1 MRKGYRS
8 VAVIG
13 AGLLLATA
21 AYAGGITRHGTATPT
36 GQTIWSIDSPAP
48 EATVFG
54 IVEVRGFVINQERGI
69 SRITLL
75 VDGVAVH
82 DADMNKP
89 RRDVRRK
96 YPAFDGEEFPIVP
109 GFVTS
114 FLAANYEDGA
124 HTLAIEVTYADEN
137 LGEGEVETEVLG
149 ERTVNVDNTYN
160 QPPIGALDS
169 PREPFAAGATDY
181 VSGAYPITGWAIDDQ
196 GIRMTTDANGNPR
209 ADIEVL
215 IDGRV
220 AGQALYKLPRPDV
233 ANDHPDHPAAFLSG
247 FEMNLDTTRFTN
259 GIHQI
264 SVRAWDILGKSRVL
278 GTRTVMIDNHYATLE
293 PFGRIDWPMP
303 NAHLYSTSC
312 VGGFPP
318 SGLEYDPQNRIE
330 WVSGWVVD
338 QNDQQRFEGVKY
350 VELLLDGALL
360 KSTSRDC
367 EYLDAFYQ
375 DVNCYGK
382 MRPDILLKYPQ
393 FSADAKYS
401 GFFFAVDIDYLLSIG
416 IHKGLHYLAIRVGT
430 QDPTRPAVIIDQIP
444 VLIECPQW
452 AGYPSY
458 GELEKPVWMQDMRGI
473 EPIEGWV
480 IEVDN
485 LRKLY
490 FYVDGI
496 LDGVLDYTDPNARI
510 ARPDLVDKYPWLAG
524 EWFFDKPGFRYMLD
538 TSKYV
543 DGLHQLVIETED
555 QIEQRNYW
563 VQRAVTFDNAN

>member
-21 AYAGGITRHGTATPT
+21 AFAGGINRHGTATPT
-36 GQTIWSIDSPAP
+36 GQTIWSIDSPAA

-54 IVEVRGFVINQERGI
+54 IVEVRGFVMNHQRGI

-75 VDGVAVH
+75 VDDVALH
-82 DADMNKP
+82 DADLNKP

-96 YPAFDGEEFPIVP
+96 YPSFDGEEFPIVP

-114 FLAANYEDGA
+114 FLASNYDDGA
-124 HTLAIEVTYADEN
+124 HTVAIQITYADQN
-137 LGEGEVETEVLG
+137 LAAGQEATEVVG
-149 ERTVNVDNTYN
+149 ERTIYVDNTYN
-160 QPPIGALDS
+160 QPPVGALDN
-169 PREPFAAGATDY
+169 PRDPYATGYTDY
-181 VSGAYPITGWAIDDQ
+181 VSGAYPVTGWVIDDQ
-196 GIRMTTDANGNPR
+196 GIRLTTDDLGNPR

-215 IDGRV
+215 VDGRV
-220 AGQALYKLPRPDV
+220 VGQSLYKLPRPDV
-233 ANDHPDHPAAFLSG
+233 ANDHPDVPAAFLSG

-259 GIHQI
+259 GMHDI
-264 SVRAWDILGKSRVL
+264 SVRAWDIMGKSRVL
-278 GTRTVMIDNHYATLE
+278 GTRRVMIDNHYATLE

-303 NAHLYSTSC
+303 NAHIYSTSC
-312 VGGFPP
+312 VGGLPP
-318 SGLEYDPQNRIE
+318 SGLEYEPGNRVE

-367 EYLDAFYQ
+367 EYLDAFLM

-401 GFFFAVDIDYLLSIG
+401 GYFFAVDVDYLLSIG

-444 VLIECPQW
+444 VILECPEW
-452 AGYPSY
+452 GGFPSY
-458 GELEKPVWMQDMRGI
+458 GELETPVWMQDMQDT
-473 EPIEGWV
+473 ELVEGWV
-480 IEVDN
+480 IEPDN
-485 LRKLY
+485 LRRLN

-496 LDGVLDYTDPNARI
+496 LDGFLEVPSPNLFIERTDLNER
-510 ARPDLVDKYPWLAG
+510 YPFMPFNLIR
-524 EWFFDKPGFRYMLD
+524 FSGFRYDLD

-543 DGLHQLVIETED
+543 DGLHQLVIETVD
-555 QIEQRNYW
+555 QLGQRNYW